1 MINLMKGIESRRNQM
16 QRLLAAAI
24 YLLLL
29 VPQPSMA
36 GHVVVSAILSSDIPP
51 YRQAFDGFKA
61 AVQGKSGIV
70 TIVEHNLAKGGD
82 GAMERIAAEH
92 PLLVFAVG
100 PEALKFARE
109 RIKNVPVVSTMVLN
123 AESVAGANVTGVALE
138 IPVRAKLERIRKIL
152 PDAKRIG
159 LVYSPASAP
168 QYREVAQ
175 QCRGMGLQAVGR
187 EISSGKML
195 HEAFDDMEEQ
205 IDLFLMIPDTK
216 IYFPKSIEYLLM
228 DGLKHK
234 VPIVGLASS
243 YTRAGAI
250 VSFEADYA
258 DLGRQAGEMALR
270 IADGE
275 KPSRIEPARPKR
287 VKMSVNLVVAERL
300 GIRVPPEVLREASD
314 VYR

>member
-1 MINLMKGIESRRNQM
+1 MRK
-16 QRLLAAAI
+16 LLTI
-24 YLLLL
+24 LLFLSL
-29 VPQPSMA
+29 SAPWCA
-36 GHVVVSAILSSDIPP
+36 LGGHGGVSVILSADISP
-51 YRQAFDGFKA
+51 YRQAFEGFRG
-61 AVQGKSGIV
+61 AVQEKNGA
-70 TIVEHNLAKGGD
+70 TRLFEHNLASEGD
-82 GAMERIAAEH
+82 GVMERIVSEH

-100 PEALKFARE
+100 PEAAKFARE
-109 RIKNVPVVSTMVLN
+109 RIKNVPVVFAMVLN
-123 AESVAGANVTGVALE
+123 AESLAGANVTGVSLE
-138 IPVRAKLERIRKIL
+138 IPVRAKLERIRKII

-159 LVYSPASAP
+159 VVYSPAFAP

-175 QCRGMGLQAVGR
+175 QCRALGLQAVGR
-187 EISSGKML
+187 EIPSGKEL
-195 HEAFDDMEEQ
+195 HEAFDGMVEQ
-205 IDLFLMIPDTK
+205 MDLFLMIPDAK
-216 IYFPKSIEYLLM
+216 IYFPKSIEHLLM
-228 DGLKHK
+228 DGLKHR

-287 VKMSVNLVVAERL
+287 VKMSINLVVAERL
-300 GIRVPPEVLREASD
+300 GIGVPPEVLREASD

>member
-1 MINLMKGIESRRNQM
+1 M

-24 YLLLL
+24 CLLLFAPWSSL
-29 VPQPSMA
+29 A
-36 GHVVVSAILSSDIPP
+36 GHGGVSAILSSDIPP
-51 YRQAFDGFKA
+51 YRQAFDGFKS
-61 AVQGKSGIV
+61 AVQGENGGGR
-70 TIVEHNLAKGGD
+70 IVEHNLRIEGD

-100 PEALKFARE
+100 PEASKFARE
-109 RIKNVPVVSTMVLN
+109 RMKNVPVVFAMVLN
-123 AESVAGANVTGVALE
+123 AESLAGANVTGVSLE
-138 IPVRAKLERIRKIL
+138 ISMRAKLERIRKIL
-152 PDAKRIG
+152 PDARRIG
-159 LVYSPASAP
+159 VVYSPASAP
-168 QYREVAQ
+168 LYREVAQ

-187 EISSGKML
+187 EIPTGKEL
-195 HEAFDDMEEQ
+195 HEAFDAMKEQ

-216 IYFPKSIEYLLM
+216 IYFPKSIEHLLM
-228 DGLKHK
+228 DGLKHR
-234 VPIVGLASS
+234 VPVVGLASS

-270 IADGE
+270 IAGGE

-287 VKMSVNLVVAERL
+287 VKMSINLVVAERL
-300 GIRVPPEVLREASD
+300 GIRVPPEILREASD